1 MVSVHVW
8 YDAAG
13 TIVAVGR
20 VIASSDSSRVLG
32 AVPVAREDREVLEA
46 DIADDL
52 VQRLYETH
60 RVDVQA
66 DQRTIRPR
74 DRDE

>member
-1 MVSVHVW
+1 MVNVHVW

-20 VIASSDSSRVLG
+20 VIASSDSNRSLG

-46 DIADDL
+46 DIEGDL
-52 VQRLYETH
+52 VQRLHETH

-66 DQRTIRPR
+66 DQRTLRPR
-74 DRDE
+74 DRNE

>member
-1 MVSVHVW
+1 MVNVHVW
-8 YDAAG
+8 YDATG

-20 VIASSDSSRVLG
+20 VIASGDSSRVLG

-46 DIADDL
+46 DIGDDV
-52 VQRLYETH
+52 VQRLHETH

-74 DRDE
+74 DGDE